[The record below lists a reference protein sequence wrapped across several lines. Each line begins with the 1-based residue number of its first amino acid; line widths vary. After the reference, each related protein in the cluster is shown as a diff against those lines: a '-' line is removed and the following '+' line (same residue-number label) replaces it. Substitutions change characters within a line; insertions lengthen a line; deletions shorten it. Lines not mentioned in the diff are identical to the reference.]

1 MATTR
6 PQGRRRRSR
15 DDSRPALEQM
25 PWAMG
30 RWIDPPVCGVDEEV
44 LEKIHQNSLRI
55 LEEIGIVFLNEEARG
70 VLRELGC
77 EVDDGTENVRFDR
90 AMVLEAV
97 KTAPP
102 SFTITPRNPERRIV
116 VGDGHFVFSCVA
128 STPNVSD
135 LDRGRR
141 VGNRDDYQNLLRLTQ
156 YFNCLHF
163 NAGYPVEPV
172 DIHPS
177 IRHLDCIYDMVTLTD
192 KVVHAY
198 SLGSERMEDAMDM
211 VRIAAGLTEKEFQ
224 ATPRMFTNINST
236 SPLKHDWPMLDGA
249 MRATRRGQVVV
260 VSPFTLSG
268 AMAPAT
274 VVGAVSQQNAEFLAA
289 LVLLQAIR
297 PGAPVVY
304 GAFTSN
310 VDMKT
315 GAPAFGTPE
324 YTRAMQISGQ
334 LARRYDLPWRGSNA
348 NAANYPDGQSVWES
362 VQSLNAIADGHCNFV
377 YHAAGWLE
385 GGLCA
390 SYEKLVMDCEMLQ
403 QLAYVNQ
410 PLDTSEDA
418 LAFEAIREVGP
429 GSHFFGAEHTKR
441 RFKDAFYSP
450 FLSDWRNF
458 ETWQESGS
466 KRVEERAN
474 MLVKA
479 ILGEYTP
486 PAIDPAVDEEL
497 RAFVERRKAEGGAP
511 TDF

>member
-1 MATTR
+1 MAAAR
-6 PQGRRRRSR
+6 PQSRRRRSR
-15 DDSRPALEQM
+15 GDSRPALEQM
-25 PWAMG
+25 PWALG
-30 RWIDPPVCGVDEEV
+30 RWIDPPVAAVDEEV
-44 LEKIHQNSLRI
+44 LERIHLNSFRI
-55 LEEIGIVFLNEEARG
+55 LEEIGIVFLNGEARD

-77 EVDDGTENVRFDR
+77 EVDDATENVRFDR
-90 AMVLEAV
+90 ALVLDAI
-97 KTAPP
+97 KAAPS
-102 SFTITPRNPERRIV
+102 SFTITPRNPDREIT

-211 VRIAAGLTEKEFQ
+211 VRIAAGLTEEEFQ
-224 ATPRMFTNINST
+224 AAPRMFTNINST

-249 MRATRRGQVVV
+249 MRAARRGQVVV

-362 VQSLNAIADGHCNFV
+362 AQSLNAVADGHCNFV

-458 ETWQESGS
+458 ETWQESGGR
-466 KRVEERAN
+466 RVEERAN
-474 MLVKA
+474 LLVKA
-479 ILGEYTP
+479 VLAEYTP

-497 RAFVERRKAEGGAP
+497 KAFVERRKAEGGAP

>member
-1 MATTR
+1 MAATR
-6 PQGRRRRSR
+6 PQARRRRSR
-15 DDSRPALEQM
+15 GESRPALEQM
-25 PWAMG
+25 PWTLG
-30 RWIDPPVCGVDEEV
+30 RWIDPPAGAVDEEV

-55 LEEIGIVFLNEEARG
+55 LEEIGIVFLNDEARS
-70 VLRELGC
+70 VLRDLGC
-77 EVDDGTENVRFDR
+77 EVDDATENVRFDR
-90 AMVLEAV
+90 SLALDAI
-97 KTAPP
+97 KSAPS
-102 SFTITPRNPERRIV
+102 SFTITPRNPEREIV

-135 LDRGRR
+135 LDGGRR
-141 VGNRDDYQNLLRLTQ
+141 VGNHDDYRNLLRLTQ

-177 IRHLDCIYDMVTLTD
+177 VRHLDCIYDMVTLTD

-211 VRIAAGLTEKEFQ
+211 VRIAAGLTEEEFQ
-224 ATPRMFTNINST
+224 AAPRMFTNINST

-260 VSPFTLSG
+260 VSPFTLAG

-348 NAANYPDGQSVWES
+348 NAANYPDGQSIWES
-362 VQSLNAIADGHCNFV
+362 AQSLNAIADGHCNFV

-458 ETWQESGS
+458 ETWQESGG

-479 ILGEYTP
+479 ILKEYTP
-486 PAIDPAVDEEL
+486 PAIDTAIDEEL
-497 RAFVERRKAEGGAP
+497 KAFVERRKAEGGAP